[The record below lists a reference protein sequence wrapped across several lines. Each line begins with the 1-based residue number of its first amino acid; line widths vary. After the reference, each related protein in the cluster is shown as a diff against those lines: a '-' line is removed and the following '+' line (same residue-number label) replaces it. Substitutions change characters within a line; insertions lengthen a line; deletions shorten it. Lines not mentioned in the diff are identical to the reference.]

1 MSRTLLLSVQDAHI
15 AYADKVLFDN
25 LTFHIHEGDKICLL
39 GKNGAGKSTLMNVI
53 TGQRDLNHGIYWKLQ
68 GAKVGYLPQD
78 TIFKPG
84 QTIRDYVFED
94 MAEAEPGMEGV
105 QDYKVERILQPLEL
119 NPSIAMEHLSG
130 GQLRRAAL
138 ARALVEEPDILLLDE
153 PTNHLDLSIIEWLEQ
168 YIKAYRGAVV
178 CISHDKKFLENMS
191 DRIFWLD
198 RGRLRVCPKG
208 FDFFDEWSTML
219 LEQEAREL
227 HNRSKAVAQEVEWAS
242 KGVKARR
249 KRNVRRLDE
258 MKEARAQLKAD
269 KHAFNRM
276 MARIDLPALVENDP
290 SSQVVGEFYNVHK
303 KFVSDAHEKVVLDGF
318 AMRIMR
324 GDRIGILGHNG
335 SGKTSFIKM
344 LLGELKPDQGTVKLA
359 KHVNIAY
366 FDQQRSALCNTDT
379 LQETL
384 CPNGGQYIEVMGKN
398 RHVCGYLRD
407 FMFEATDANRPV
419 SSLSGGQK
427 NRLVLAR
434 VLAEPGSLL
443 ILDEPTNDLDM
454 DTLDMLEEILSQYKG
469 TLLIVSHD
477 RDFLDQTVTK
487 ILAFEGNGK
496 VEGHLGGY
504 SDYLEAK
511 KARNPQPE
519 KVKSGKGN
527 KTSAS
532 APEVL
537 PVAETPKQKQKL
549 SFKLQFEL
557 DNLPAKI
564 AGLEQEIVALE
575 KLLSDPNLYSRN
587 PEQFQSASAKLVQ
600 AKANLDTS
608 EQRWLELDEMQNTV
622 KESAGG

>member
-53 TGQRDLNHGIYWKLQ
+53 TGQRELNHGIYWKLQ
-68 GAKVGYLPQD
+68 GAKIGYLPQD
-78 TIFKPG
+78 TVFKPG
-84 QTIRDYVFED
+84 QTIKDYVFENMQTD
-94 MAEAEPGMEGV
+94 VDAHESM
-105 QDYKVERILQPLEL
+105 QDYKIERILQPLEL
-119 NPSIAMEHLSG
+119 NPSILMEHLSG

-191 DRIFWLD
+191 DRVFWLD

-208 FDFFDEWSTML
+208 FHFFEEWSTML

-227 HNRSKAVAQEVEWAS
+227 HNREKAVAQEVEWAS

-258 MKEARAQLKAD
+258 MKEARAKLKAD
-269 KHAFNRM
+269 KQAFNRM
-276 MARIDLPALVENDP
+276 MSKIDLPMLENDP

-303 KFVSDAHEKVVLDGF
+303 RFTSDAHEKVVLDGF
-318 AMRIMR
+318 SMRIMR

-359 KHVNIAY
+359 KHIELAY
-366 FDQQRSALCNTDT
+366 FDQQRRGLRNSDT
-379 LQETL
+379 LQQTL
-384 CPNGGQYIEVMGKN
+384 CPNGGQYLDVMGKA

-427 NRLVLAR
+427 NRLILAR

-454 DTLDMLEEILSQYKG
+454 ETLDMLEEILSQYKG

-487 ILAFEGNGK
+487 ILAFEGDGK

-504 SDYLEAK
+504 SDYLEDK

-519 KVKSGKGN
+519 KTKSGKGN
-527 KTSAS
+527 KTSPS
-532 APEVL
+532 EVIQ
-537 PVAETPKQKQKL
+537 PVAEAPKQKQKL

-564 AGLEQEIVALE
+564 AGLEQEIIALE

-587 PEQFQSASAKLVQ
+587 PEQFQSASAKLNQ
-600 AKANLDTS
+600 AKSDLETA
-608 EQRWLELDEMQNTV
+608 EHRWLELDEMQNTV
-622 KESAGG
+622 KDSTSG

>member
-1 MSRTLLLSVQDAHI
+1 MARTLLLSVQDAHI
-15 AYADKVLFDN
+15 AYADKVLFND

-68 GAKVGYLPQD
+68 GAKIGYLPQD
-78 TIFKPG
+78 TVFKPH
-84 QTIRDYVFED
+84 QTVKDYVFD
-94 MAEAEPGMEGV
+94 HQDGLPPTADGI
-105 QDYKVERILQPLEL
+105 QDYQIERILQPLEL
-119 NPSIAMEHLSG
+119 DPSLMMAHLSG

-178 CISHDKKFLENMS
+178 CVSHDKKFLENMS

-198 RGRLRVCPKG
+198 RGRMRVCPKG

-227 HNRSKAVAQEVEWAS
+227 HNREKAVAQEVEWAS

-258 MKEARAQLKAD
+258 MKEARVKLKAD
-269 KHAFNRM
+269 KNAFNRM
-276 MARIDLPALVENDP
+276 MAKIDLPMLENDP
-290 SSQVVGEFYNVHK
+290 SSQVVGEFYNVYK
-303 KFVSDAHEKVVLDGF
+303 KYSSDIEEKIVLDGF
-318 AMRIMR
+318 SMRIMR
-324 GDRIGILGHNG
+324 NDRIGILGHNG
-335 SGKTSFIKM
+335 SGKTTFIKM
-344 LLGELKPDQGTVKLA
+344 LLGEVKPDQGKVKLG
-359 KHVNIAY
+359 KHVDVTY
-366 FDQQRSALCNTDT
+366 FDQQRRGLRDTDT

-384 CPNGGQYIEVMGKN
+384 CDNGGQYIDVMGKQ

-407 FMFEATDANRPV
+407 FMFEASDANRPV

-427 NRLVLAR
+427 NRLILAR
-434 VLAEPGSLL
+434 VLANPGSLL

-469 TLLIVSHD
+469 TLIVVSHD

-504 SDYLEAK
+504 SDYLAEK
-511 KARNPQPE
+511 KLRNPLSE
-519 KVKSGKGN
+519 KKSKGKGGAN
-527 KTSAS
+527 DSIEQS
-532 APEVL
+532 
-537 PVAETPKQKQKL
+537 VAPKQKQKL
-549 SFKLQFEL
+549 SFKIQFEY

-564 AGLEQEIVALE
+564 AGLEQEIIALE
-575 KLLSDPNLYSRN
+575 KLLADPNLYTRN
-587 PEQFQSASAKLVQ
+587 PDQFQSASAKLVQ
-600 AKANLDTS
+600 AKAAL
-608 EQRWLELDEMQNTV
+608 EQGELRWLELDEMVNGLNPQT
-622 KESAGG
+622 ERA